1 MITERIAKQTLMS
14 RIERRRSRKST
25 SNATDFVIF
34 DRFCPKP
41 LFQSE
46 AKCETTDMKMSFHS
60 HANKTLSNEKGFTL
74 SIVLKGRIFGTI
86 ITFFFPRG
94 HFVMAV
100 KAFDPGHI
108 SEQTIR
114 RR

>member
-46 AKCETTDMKMSFHS
+46 AKCETIDMKMSFHS
-60 HANKTLSNEKGFTL
+60 DANKTLSNEKGFTL
-74 SIVLKGRIFGTI
+74 SIVLKVRIFGTI
-86 ITFFFPRG
+86 IIFFSRG